1 MSKMNSWSGMFEPD
15 LEDEEVSKLVRER
28 MTDEERAYFDARR
41 RVRELRE
48 FYSHAAAYA
57 VFNALMLV
65 INLVTSPNKLWF
77 FWPLFGW
84 GIGLTI
90 HGMYVYGF
98 KMWLGKEWEDR
109 KIQQLLAQK
118 NFTRVSSE
126 KKYLEAHLRLLQA
139 QIEPHFLF
147 NTLANVVSLVD
158 KDGARAKQML
168 EDFIQYLRTSLS
180 ATRGT
185 RSTLGKQFELL
196 RTYLNIIAIRMD
208 KRLKFTLD
216 VPAELQGLSLP
227 PMLLQPIVENAIK
240 HGLEPKLDG
249 GKVEIS
255 AATEDKKLL
264 LKVVDTGLGFRSS
277 SAPSGVGLTN
287 LRERLSAYYDG
298 QASLQI
304 EDNLPSGTI
313 VTITIP
319 MELVR

>member
-1 MSKMNSWSGMFEPD
+1 MFEPD

-48 FYSHAAAYA
+48 FYSHATAYA
-57 VFNALMLV
+57 VFNVLMLV

-158 KDGARAKQML
+158 KDGARAKKML
-168 EDFIQYLRTSLS
+168 EDFIQYLRTSLL
-180 ATRGT
+180 AARET

-208 KRLKFTLD
+208 KRLTFTLD
-216 VPAELQGLSLP
+216 VPAELQGMSLP

-255 AATEDKKLL
+255 ARVEDKKLL
-264 LKVVDTGLGFRSS
+264 LKVIDTGLGFRSS
-277 SAPSGVGLTN
+277 SAPSGIGLTN

-319 MELVR
+319 LELVR